1 MKTLL
6 QLEELALLLIG
17 FMLYLDMNYP
27 IWCFFALLL
36 VPDLGILGYRFNNR
50 IGACSYTIF
59 HHRGI
64 AIALYLSGLFFLNR
78 DGLQLAGII
87 IFSHI
92 AIDRAL
98 GYGLKYEKGFKYTH
112 LGKVGKANG

>member
-1 MKTLL
+1 MKILL
-6 QLEELALLLIG
+6 KLEELALLLFG
-17 FMLYLDMNYP
+17 FTLYLDLNYP
-27 IWCFFALLL
+27 IWWFFALLL
-36 VPDLGILGYRFNNR
+36 VPDIGMLGYLFNNR
-50 IGACSYTIF
+50 IGAWSYNFF

-64 AIALYLSGLFFLNR
+64 AIALYLSGMFFLNGR
-78 DGLQLAGII
+78 GLQLAGII

-92 AIDRAL
+92 AMDSAL